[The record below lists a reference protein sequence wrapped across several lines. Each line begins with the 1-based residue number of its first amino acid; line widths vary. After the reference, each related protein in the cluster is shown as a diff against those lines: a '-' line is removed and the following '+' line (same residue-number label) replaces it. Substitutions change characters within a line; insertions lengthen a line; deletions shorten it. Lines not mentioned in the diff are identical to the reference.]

1 MKVHSHIKALIVLV
15 LLTLAGSCDEF
26 LGLTVDCDDC
36 WGFKPDS
43 ADLLIYLTIDQD
55 HPEVPIVIYRGNF
68 EDGEVDFVDT
78 ARASTYTLYSAVDQ
92 YYSVTAEYKVDG
104 KTIIAV
110 DGDVMKAKDASSSCE
125 FECWIITDGKFSLQ
139 LKSDK

>member
-1 MKVHSHIKALIVLV
+1 MKVNSHIKALIVLV

-125 FECWIITDGKFSLQ
+125 FECWIITDGEFSLQ

>member
-1 MKVHSHIKALIVLV
+1 MKVNSHIKALIVLV

-78 ARASTYTLYSAVDQ
+78 ARTSTYTLYSAVDQ

>member
-1 MKVHSHIKALIVLV
+1 MTSFIKALLVFVLII
-15 LLTLAGSCDEF
+15 LAAACNEYM
-26 LGLTVDCDDC
+26 GLTVDCDDC

-43 ADLLIYLTIDQD
+43 ADLLIYLTVNQD

-68 EDGEVDFVDT
+68 EDGEVDFLDT
-78 ARASTYTLYSAVDQ
+78 ARSSTYTLYSAIDQ

-125 FECWIITDGKFSLQ
+125 FECWIITDGEFSLE
-139 LKSDK
+139 LKTEN

>member
-1 MKVHSHIKALIVLV
+1 MRVNSHIKALIVLV
-15 LLTLAGSCDEF
+15 LITLAGSCNEY
-26 LGLTVDCDDC
+26 LGITVDCDDC

-43 ADLLIYLTIDQD
+43 ADLLIYLTVNQD

-68 EDGEVDFVDT
+68 EDGEVDYVDT
-78 ARASTYTLYSAVDQ
+78 ARESTYTLYSAVDQ

-110 DGDVMKAKDASSSCE
+110 DGDVMKAKDATSSCE
-125 FECWIITDGKFSLQ
+125 FECWIITNGEFSLQ
-139 LKSDK
+139 LKSEK

>member
-1 MKVHSHIKALIVLV
+1 MNVKLYIKALLVFV
-15 LLTLAGSCDEF
+15 LLTLAGACNEY
-26 LGLTVDCDDC
+26 LGLTVNCDDC

-43 ADLLIYLTIDQD
+43 ADLLVYLTINQD

-78 ARASTYTLYSAVDQ
+78 ARESTYTLYSAVDQ

-104 KTIIAV
+104 KTVIAV
-110 DGDVMKAKDASSSCE
+110 DGDVMKAKDASSSCD
-125 FECWIITDGKFSLQ
+125 FECWIITDGEFSLQ
-139 LKSDK
+139 LKSDN

>member
-1 MKVHSHIKALIVLV
+1 MNVKLYIKALLVFV
-15 LLTLAGSCDEF
+15 LLTLAGGCNEY
-26 LGLTVDCDDC
+26 LGLTVDCNDC

-43 ADLLIYLTIDQD
+43 ADLLIYLTINQD

-78 ARASTYTLYSAVDQ
+78 ARESTYTLYSAVDQ

-104 KTIIAV
+104 KTVIAV
-110 DGDVMKAKDASSSCE
+110 DGDVMKARDASSSCD
-125 FECWIITDGKFSLQ
+125 FECWIITDGEFSLQ
-139 LKSDK
+139 LKSDN

>member
-1 MKVHSHIKALIVLV
+1 MKVNSHIKALIVLV
-15 LLTLAGSCDEF
+15 LLTLAGSCDEY

-68 EDGEVDFVDT
+68 EDGEVDFLDT

-125 FECWIITDGKFSLQ
+125 FECWIITDGEFSLQ

>member
-1 MKVHSHIKALIVLV
+1 MKVNSHIKALIVLV
-15 LLTLAGSCDEF
+15 LITLAGSCNEY
-26 LGLTVDCDDC
+26 LGITVDCDDC

-43 ADLLIYLTIDQD
+43 ADLLIYLTVNQD

-68 EDGEVDFVDT
+68 EDGEVDYVDT
-78 ARASTYTLYSAVDQ
+78 ARESTYTLYSAVDQ

-110 DGDVMKAKDASSSCE
+110 DGDVMKAKDATSSCE
-125 FECWIITDGKFSLQ
+125 FECWIITNGEFSLQ
-139 LKSDK
+139 LKSEK